1 MPPGSLMQYRS
12 KTSSPPCSQMGCGQ
26 NQSTHLFFFFP
37 KDVFCV
43 CSSVQIS
50 VLFSLVI
57 WCCEPNTKKRYHTM
71 NDSWVNE
78 LEDGLAWLGS
88 SSKWQHECKVAVYMT
103 FRLHFHCVQCQ
114 EAIHLEGD
122 VHVYTKHML
131 TCLNQNFMP
140 TSWWSLR
147 KSQGITKITTKV
159 LMAIHPIIVELFHSG
174 LLWWTDQPTV
184 TSCLSVFLFLP
195 VFFRLDQRLRLR
207 ALAAF
212 WGSAMEIEMTQPP
225 SLFRDFSDKYPT
237 NGGMFEL
244 GLAAKMSSVR
254 SHF

>member
-1 MPPGSLMQYRS
+1 MFADGMWAKPKY
-12 KTSSPPCSQMGCGQ
+12 TS
-26 NQSTHLFFFFP
+26 FF
-37 KDVFCV
+37 
-43 CSSVQIS
+43 
-50 VLFSLVI
+50 LFSQRCFLCLFKCSNFCSVFI
-57 WCCEPNTKKRYHTM
+57 SYLMLW
-71 NDSWVNE
+71 
-78 LEDGLAWLGS
+78 
-88 SSKWQHECKVAVYMT
+88 
-103 FRLHFHCVQCQ
+103 
-114 EAIHLEGD
+114 
-122 VHVYTKHML
+122 TKHEKEVSHHEWQLSQWVGGWFGL
-131 TCLNQNFMP
+131 TWLQLQMTTRVQGGCVHDVSASFSLCTVSGSNSSWGGCACLYQTYVDMFESKLHANLMM
-140 TSWWSLR
+140 